1 MGNCCLMGIE
11 SQFCNTKKFWRFVG
25 YQRRFSCSVFFFFY
39 HKFRNSLDL
48 MSLSSLEEPCM
59 IIVKS
64 SLTPTPFSTDCPLT
78 SVLTTPLK
86 PLLLRFSRTFQNFW
100 AEGIQPRVVDTV
112 HHFLLRVLLPLTS
125 VRLFL
130 RSFLC
135 LTDNC
140 LSLFFC
146 CPFFFLNSFVVGLL
160 LFASLQFFIVS
171 LGQLN

>member
-140 LSLFFC
+140 LSLFFLLS
-146 CPFFFLNSFVVGLL
+146 FLLPK
-160 LFASLQFFIVS
+160 
-171 LGQLN
+171 